1 MGRSALHPGLQCTA
15 SALSVH
21 CVQNGKTDMG
31 ISLLMLAM
39 SEGDVS
45 GAVLLGFSLQSV
57 ALSEEGF

>member
-1 MGRSALHPGLQCTA
+1 
-15 SALSVH
+15 
-21 CVQNGKTDMG
+21 MG